1 MLCVS
6 VLQTPDLATTIVCD
20 RDKYVGK
27 REGVMEEME
36 IVAAGLETV
45 IIYPSSC
52 ASLQLILLRKLRR
65 ILVKVSMPSTRRCCG
80 T

>member
-6 VLQTPDLATTIVCD
+6 VLQTPDFSTTIVCD

-45 IIYPSSC
+45 IIYPS
-52 ASLQLILLRKLRR
+52 
-65 ILVKVSMPSTRRCCG
+65 P
-80 T
+80 